1 MRANSAPSRIFAVN
15 FRKKLKTHKYSK
27 LNGDKALIAEI
38 TIANAI
44 LYTSYTKETITNLAL
59 RRFRRLTELHR
70 GNSLY
75 D

>member
-15 FRKKLKTHKYSK
+15 FRKKLKTHGYSK
-27 LNGDKALIAEI
+27 LNDDKALIAGI
-38 TIANAI
+38 MIANAI
-44 LYTSYTKETITNLAL
+44 SYTPYTKETITNFAL
-59 RRFRRLTELHR
+59 RRFRRLTKLHR